1 MKKSG
6 TRPRWAG
13 GGLAAR
19 SADALIAP
27 ERDEITPQV
36 LAESLDLGLEAA
48 AQEGHELLVGRRRR
62 AIHQALLQRIED
74 GLAKAVGRE
83 RLARRLQHP
92 RQRASPPSKRAPQ
105 RIEPHRA
112 HADRRVGLA
121 GGRWRG
127 VVHVEE
133 A

>member
-1 MKKSG
+1 MSVRGQNAKRGISRPSRRSGASHVAVVPSLAWPTMKKSG

-62 AIHQALLQRIED
+62 AIHQA
-74 GLAKAVGRE
+74 
-83 RLARRLQHP
+83 
-92 RQRASPPSKRAPQ
+92 
-105 RIEPHRA
+105 
-112 HADRRVGLA
+112 
-121 GGRWRG
+121 
-127 VVHVEE
+127 
-133 A
+133 